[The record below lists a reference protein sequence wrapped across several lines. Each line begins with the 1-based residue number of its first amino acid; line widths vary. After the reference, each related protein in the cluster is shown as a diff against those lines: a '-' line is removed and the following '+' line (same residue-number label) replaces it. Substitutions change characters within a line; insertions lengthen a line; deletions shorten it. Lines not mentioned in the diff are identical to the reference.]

1 MLKVSDHNIRCHYPH
16 HHVPPEAPC
25 VLYTGLDA
33 QHALAAAQE
42 VFVEACSVEC
52 FKEKLP
58 SQPTTLPLLPSTVYL
73 DPNSK
78 CKSTI

>member
-1 MLKVSDHNIRCHYPH
+1 MRSHYPDSR
-16 HHVPPEAPC
+16 VPPEATC

-33 QHALAAAQE
+33 RHALAAAQE